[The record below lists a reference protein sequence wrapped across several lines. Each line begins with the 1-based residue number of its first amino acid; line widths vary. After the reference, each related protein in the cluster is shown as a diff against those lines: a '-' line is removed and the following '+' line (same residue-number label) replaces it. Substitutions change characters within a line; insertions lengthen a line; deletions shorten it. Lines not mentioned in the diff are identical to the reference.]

1 MRYNL
6 GAKKLVKKHH
16 LNDGMK
22 IGELYMLNYQVR
34 GINFEVTDAIQEYVE
49 KRVSKL
55 ERYFKDDADYTA
67 HVKLSANK
75 NKLFT
80 AEVLIQ
86 TPYVLVRAEDTQ
98 EDLYQAIDFI
108 VEKLERQVRK
118 YKTKVNRKSREKGY
132 KGIDFELEANE
143 VEEPED
149 GLDIVRKKSV
159 ELKPMD
165 PEEAVLQMEL
175 LQHDFYIFINAETEQ
190 PAVVYKRKD
199 DRYALLDA
207 EG

>member
-1 MRYNL
+1 
-6 GAKKLVKKHH
+6 
-16 LNDGMK
+16 
-22 IGELYMLNYQVR
+22 MLNYQVR
-34 GINFEVTDAIQEYVE
+34 GINFEVTEAIQEYVE

-67 HVKLSANK
+67 HVKLTANK
-75 NKLFT
+75 NKQFT
-80 AEVLIQ
+80 VEVLIQ

-98 EDLYQAIDFI
+98 EDLYQAIDFV

-132 KGIDFELEANE
+132 KGLEFDVEDIDI
-143 VEEPED
+143 EEPED
-149 GLDIVRKKSV
+149 SLNIVRKKSV

-175 LQHDFYIFINAETEQ
+175 LQHDFYIFINAETDQ
-190 PAVVYKRKD
+190 PGVVYKRKD
-199 DRYALLDA
+199 NKYALLDG
-207 EG
+207 EQ

>member
-1 MRYNL
+1 
-6 GAKKLVKKHH
+6 
-16 LNDGMK
+16 
-22 IGELYMLNYQVR
+22 MLNYQVR
-34 GINFEVTDAIQEYVE
+34 GINFEVTYAIQEYVE

-98 EDLYQAIDFI
+98 EDLYQAIDFV

-132 KGIDFELEANE
+132 KGIDFELEASE
-143 VEEPED
+143 AEEPED
-149 GLDIVRKKSV
+149 TLNIVRKKSV

-199 DRYALLDA
+199 NQYAMLDA
-207 EG
+207 EA

>member
-1 MRYNL
+1 
-6 GAKKLVKKHH
+6 
-16 LNDGMK
+16 
-22 IGELYMLNYQVR
+22 MLNYQVR

-55 ERYFKDDADYTA
+55 ERYFKDDDDYTA
-67 HVKLSANK
+67 NVKLSADK

-80 AEVLIQ
+80 AEVLIK
-86 TPYVLVRAEDTQ
+86 TPYVFLRAEDT
-98 EDLYQAIDFI
+98 ESDLYQAIDFI

-118 YKTKVNRKSREKGY
+118 YKTKVNRKSREKGF
-132 KGIDFELEANE
+132 K
-143 VEEPED
+143 
-149 GLDIVRKKSV
+149 GLDIEPIDDVPEVSDDQLAIVRTKNV

-175 LQHDFYIFINAETEQ
+175 LQHDFYIFINAETDQ

-199 DRYALLDA
+199 KKYAMLDA
-207 EG
+207 AQ